1 MMLRLR
7 AGRLVVAGGSRL
19 LGGRTRSD
27 DSFFIFDCGD
37 LERRP
42 PAHGQDP
49 STTVSE
55 SDKILASAFSSS
67 GDYFALSDDRKRLV
81 LFKTSPTW
89 EKISVRWVSRRCT
102 SLTFSPCESRV
113 LVTDKSGDVFS
124 FSVKAAQ
131 EDGRLELGHLSMLL
145 DLVVTQDGKHII
157 TCDRDEKI
165 RVSLREAPHV
175 IAAFCLGH
183 TEFVS
188 QLALPSGQEK
198 LLLSGSGDGTLR
210 LWRYETGQ
218 ELQSCRIS
226 SIQRPEDP
234 LDDAQE
240 IQRFA
245 VSRICCSPCGGRVA
259 ILCEGVPGIFLFS
272 ISTGPG
278 LAHPQYVALSY
289 VPVDLDF
296 EDSVSLWVLSAI
308 KENPIELLQY
318 RGDQR
323 WQPAPQDDRMKELS
337 EAIRENWEQM
347 EGSVTA
353 ESRFDALYKAVFD
366 NMASY
371 LQKKEARIQTEK
383 RKLSTGK
390 AGAAVK
396 IQKT

>member
-198 LLLSGSGDGTLR
+198 LLLSGSG
-210 LWRYETGQ
+210 
-218 ELQSCRIS
+218 
-226 SIQRPEDP
+226 
-234 LDDAQE
+234 
-240 IQRFA
+240 RFA